1 MEIEEFERA
10 SKDKDFAIGDSF
22 WINDI
27 EFEVMSKRKPTISL
41 NEKKESKFRE
51 SLRKVID
58 YLSDQESTD
67 FWEHCECLTELHERD
82 DWEQCK
88 CEANKDHI
96 YREVMTLLKEE
107 RKWKEENDR
116 H

>member
-51 SLRKVID
+51 SLRKVKHQIP
-58 YLSDQESTD
+58 
-67 FWEHCECLTELHERD
+67 ELKKQQSYMKETIGSN
-82 DWEQCK
+82 
-88 CEANKDHI
+88 ANAMQIKTTFI
-96 YREVMTLLKEE
+96 EKL
-107 RKWKEENDR
+107 
-116 H
+116 